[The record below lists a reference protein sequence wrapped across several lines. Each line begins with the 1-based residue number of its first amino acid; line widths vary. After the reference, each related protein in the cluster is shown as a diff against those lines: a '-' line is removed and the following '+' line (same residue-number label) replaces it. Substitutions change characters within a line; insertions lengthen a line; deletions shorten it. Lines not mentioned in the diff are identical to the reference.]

1 MSDVDTSRFIAL
13 IPRHKLEVIGI
24 SLVIRVFAV
33 RMFLAGVGLGALTS
47 VAAPATAARTNKVVY
62 VRVSD
67 IPKKRITRIV
77 VQKTWP
83 MIERTIDMTT
93 NTISATV
100 RVRSY
105 NRWEKTYKYS
115 GLTVA
120 IAKLCRSDLR
130 KVAETKDLS
139 DGGFTE
145 HIDIYT
151 GEKVVFSG
159 YLYHRDSDS
168 TAGNLKCKGIFLPE
182 IEPVWLDVALTEVET
197 KMCDE

>member
-1 MSDVDTSRFIAL
+1 MERMKIM
-13 IPRHKLEVIGI
+13 KLMR
-24 SLVIRVFAV
+24 LFAV
-33 RMFLAGVGLGALTS
+33 RVFLACVGFGALTL
-47 VAAPATAARTNKVVY
+47 VAAPATAAGTNEMAY

-67 IPKKRITRIV
+67 IPKERITRIV

-83 MIERTIDMTT
+83 IVERTIDMTT

-120 IAKLCRSDLR
+120 IDELCRSDLR
-130 KVAETKDLS
+130 KVAKTEDLS
-139 DGGFTE
+139 VGGFSE

-151 GEKVVFSG
+151 GEKVAFSG
-159 YLYHRDSDS
+159 CLYHRDSES
-168 TAGNLKCKGIFLPE
+168 TAGNLKCKGVFLPD
-182 IEPVWLDVALTEVET
+182 IEPVWLDVVLTEVET